1 MLTLTEMGGGSAL
14 PYFHPI
20 ATPPRD
26 GVILEGVDD
35 EEEELMIFLPLFWPP
50 GSQLWEARV
59 KLVPGVLERA
69 T

>member
-1 MLTLTEMGGGSAL
+1 MGGVLSRTFIQL
-14 PYFHPI
+14 QP
-20 ATPPRD
+20 PPRD